1 MKSAST
7 WSRRTLLAFGCATI
21 AAIVPLGAATA
32 QQLEDKVVVITS
44 FSKDLTGPFASA
56 FEKKHPGTKVEIQNR
71 NTNAA
76 VAFIRETQSNPPD
89 LMWASAPD
97 AFEVLKKDKLLAK
110 YMPKAQGIPE
120 KVGAYPINDPDGYY
134 TGFAASGYGIMYNTR
149 YMQANKLPAPKE
161 WDDLKKPVYFGHV
174 GISAPSRSGT
184 THLTIETILQG
195 EGWDKGWAT
204 LLEIGGN
211 LATVSDRS
219 FGVPDAVNSGQYGVG
234 IVIDFFGLA
243 AKASGFPVE
252 FVYPTVTTLVPAN
265 IGIISNAKN
274 PKAAAAFVEFLL
286 SDEGQ
291 QILLDPKIRRLPVRP
306 ETYAKAPADYPN
318 PFKDKSLGARVKFDA
333 DISELRYELVNS
345 LYDRLITFRLKE
357 LNEAWKAIHA
367 ADAAVAKKSTPEAQ
381 RLLGEARKLATAMPI
396 TEKQANDPATAGA
409 FQPRKKDQPVA
420 ARQAEFEEQWDAFAK
435 RNYAEAKTLAE
446 QAVKA
451 AR

>member
-1 MKSAST
+1 MKPAST
-7 WSRRTLLAFGCATI
+7 WSRRTLLALGCATMAGMLPL
-21 AAIVPLGAATA
+21 AAQA
-32 QQLEDKVVVITS
+32 QGLEERVVVITS

-110 YMPKAQGIPE
+110 YAPKAQGIPE

-134 TGFAASGYGIMYNTR
+134 VGFAASGYGIMYNTR

-161 WDDLKKPVYFGHV
+161 WDDLKKPSYFGHV

-265 IGIISNAKN
+265 IGIVNNAKS

-286 SDEGQ
+286 SEEGQ
-291 QILLDPKIRRLPVRP
+291 TILLDPKIRRLPVRP
-306 ETYAKAPADYPN
+306 ATYDKAPADYPN
-318 PFKDKSLGARVKFDA
+318 PFKDKSLGARLKFDA
-333 DISELRYELVNS
+333 DVSELRYELVNS

-381 RLLGEARKLATAMPI
+381 RLLADARKLATAMPI

-409 FQPRKKDQPVA
+409 FQPRKKDKPVA

-435 RNYAEAKTLAE
+435 RNYAEAKSLAE
-446 QAVKA
+446 QAAKA

>member
-1 MKSAST
+1 MIVSAL
-7 WSRRTLLAFGCATI
+7 SRRAALLVAGAALCA
-21 AAIVPLGAATA
+21 LGATASA
-32 QQLEDKVVVITS
+32 QQIENRVVIVTS
-44 FSKDLTGPFASA
+44 FPKDLTTPFSQA
-56 FEKKHPGTKVEIQNR
+56 FEKKYPGTKVEVQNR

-76 VAFIRETQSNPPD
+76 VAFIRETQSSPPD
-89 LMWASAPD
+89 IFWASAPD
-97 AFEVLKKDKLLAK
+97 AFEVLKKGKLLAK
-110 YMPKAQGIPE
+110 YAPKATGIPA
-120 KVGAYPINDPDGYY
+120 KVGAYPINDPEGYY
-134 TGFAASGYGIMYNTR
+134 VGFAASGYGIMYNTR
-149 YMQANKLPAPKE
+149 YVKANNLPAPKE

-211 LATVSDRS
+211 LVTVSDRS

-234 IVIDFFGLA
+234 IVIDFFGLS

-265 IGIISNAKN
+265 IAIINNASH
-274 PKAAAAFVEFLL
+274 PQAAAAFVEFTL

-291 QILLDPKIRRLPVRP
+291 AILLDPKIRRLPVRP
-306 ETYAKAPADYPN
+306 DSYAKAPADYPN
-318 PFKDKSLGARVKFDA
+318 PFKDPSLGARVKFDA
-333 DISELRYELVNS
+333 DLSEARYELINA

-367 ADAAVAKKSTPEAQ
+367 AEAAIAKKSTPEAQ
-381 RLLGEARKLATAMPI
+381 RLLGEARQKATAMPVA
-396 TEKQANDPATAGA
+396 EKEANDPSVAGA
-409 FQPRKKDQPVA
+409 FQPRQKDKPVPV
-420 ARQAEFEEQWDAFAK
+420 RQAEYEEQWDNFAK
-435 RNYAEAKTLAE
+435 RSYAEAKSLAE
-446 QAVKA
+446 QAARA

>member
-1 MKSAST
+1 MIRALT
-7 WSRRTLLAFGCATI
+7 RRALFALGG
-21 AAIVPLGAATA
+21 AAIACAAPSAGFA
-32 QQLEDKVVVITS
+32 QALENKVVVITS

-110 YMPKAQGIPE
+110 YKPKAQGIPD

-134 TGFAASGYGIMYNTR
+134 IGFAASGYGIMYNTR
-149 YMQANKLPAPKE
+149 YIQANKLPAPKE

-184 THLTIETILQG
+184 THQTIETILQG

-211 LATVSDRS
+211 LVTVSDRS
-219 FGVPDAVNSGQYGVG
+219 FGVPDAVNSGQYGIG

-243 AKASGFPVE
+243 AKASGFPVD

-274 PKAAAAFVEFLL
+274 PNAAAAFVEFLL

-291 QILLDPKIRRLPVRP
+291 AILLDAKIRRLPVRP
-306 ETYAKAPADYPN
+306 ETYAKAGPDYPN

-333 DISELRYELVNS
+333 DTSELRYELVNS

-381 RLLGEARKLATAMPI
+381 RLLADARKRATAVPL

-420 ARQAEFEEQWDAFAK
+420 TRQAEFEEQWDAAAK

-446 QAVKA
+446 QAARA